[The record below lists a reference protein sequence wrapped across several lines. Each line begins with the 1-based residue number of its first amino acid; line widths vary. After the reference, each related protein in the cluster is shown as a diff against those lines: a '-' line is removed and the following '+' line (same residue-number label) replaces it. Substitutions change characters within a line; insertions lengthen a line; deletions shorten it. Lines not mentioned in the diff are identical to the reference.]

1 MKRTIALTIV
11 VIVVLAIASYAYI
24 QLIYPQQ
31 KSTIGISTT
40 GTGTTS
46 TSPTGGQPAYNLA
59 IFMTDPP
66 IVPPNVTAVYLSYKD
81 IMIHKIEGDDWIS
94 LNQSGEIELMGL
106 VNFTQI
112 ISLAKLPTGNYNLLR
127 FTNSS
132 AIVTYEGKN
141 YTAKIPSD
149 EVLVRIEPPL
159 TINSSATTGLMIDL
173 SPKVILVPGNDTCFM
188 LVPYAKAFQI
198 NDLKMIIKNE
208 KLEELFR
215 MRSKILINN
224 TFIISKL
231 ITLSEFVKVQILN
244 VTINE
249 NGFNVTIKNISN
261 TSVDLK
267 LLILSARIP
276 FSIPIIQANLFPNL
290 MHMVFKIT
298 QNGSLELL
306 SNVNST
312 ILMEIMNGTGLK
324 LQPNAIAI
332 LSYHGPM
339 KFNYVIKYKD
349 GKVMKEI
356 IEFQKKFMYVITI
369 IGDPQVYVRAIVLVK

>member
-31 KSTIGISTT
+31 KNTIGTSTT

-46 TSPTGGQPAYNLA
+46 TSPTGGEPAYNLA

-159 TINSSATTGLMIDL
+159 TINASATTGLMIDL
-173 SPKVILVPGNDTCFM
+173 SPKVILVPGNDTSFM
-188 LVPYAKAFQI
+188 LVPYVKAFQI

-276 FSIPIIQANLFPNL
+276 FSIPIIQTNLFPNL

-312 ILMEIMNGTGLK
+312 ILLEIMNGTGLK
-324 LQPNAIAI
+324 LQPNATAT

-339 KFNYVIKYKD
+339 EFNYVIKYKD

-369 IGDPQVYVRAIVLVK
+369 IGDPQVYVRAIVLIK